1 MIMPNFAKNM
11 GELTHIP
18 PQPIIFTI
26 LKNCKYR
33 LMSYDNNHCISLL
46 HTNLQVLKRN
56 YVNPYLVLLSAINL
70 HQ

>member
-26 LKNCKYR
+26 KLQIYR

-56 YVNPYLVLLSAINL
+56 
-70 HQ
+70 